1 MTENLKK
8 KILELEISEEKILF
22 NEPMSKHTTFKVG
35 GPAECYI
42 KIDNIQDLRQ
52 ILKLSKQKN
61 IPVTILGNGSNVLV
75 LDGGIKGI
83 VLNIR
88 FNKIEMMN
96 LDKKIF
102 ANVGAGVKVS
112 VFGHLL
118 VKNAI
123 TGFEELSGIPGTIG
137 GAVRM
142 NAGAHG
148 KEFKDIISTVTC
160 MDYNGNV
167 HQ

>member
-1 MTENLKK
+1 MTEELKK
-8 KILELEISEEKILF
+8 QILELEIPKDNILF
-22 NEPMSKHTTFKVG
+22 DEPMSKHTTFKVG

-42 KIDNIQDLRQ
+42 KIDDVRHLRQ
-52 ILKLSKQKN
+52 ILKFSKQN
-61 IPVTILGNGSNVLV
+61 HIPITILGNGSNVLV

-102 ANVGAGVKVS
+102 ANVGSGVKIS

-118 VKNAI
+118 LKNAI
-123 TGFEELSGIPGTIG
+123 TGF
-137 GAVRM
+137 
-142 NAGAHG
+142 
-148 KEFKDIISTVTC
+148 
-160 MDYNGNV
+160 
-167 HQ
+167 